1 MLIKYIFSI
10 FLYTPY
16 VCIICSTSHY
26 SELSIEYFHIT
37 ICFMDP
43 SKFLYVCPFY
53 LICPT
58 YSISP
63 FMYILFDISFYVYI
77 QYLYIC
83 PIYSMSLYMPH
94 QFDILIVALLTRYLF
109 LCTIYSVFSSFPI
122 YSISTFLDYLFEVFP
137 ISPLIYYSIFPI
149 SLSVGDVSQSK
160 IW

>member
-10 FLYTPY
+10 SLYTPY

-37 ICFMDP
+37 ICIMDP

-77 QYLYIC
+77 RYLYIC
-83 PIYSMSLYMPH
+83 PTYSISSSLHYLLDISFYVPSIRYFLLFLFIRYLLFWTIYSM
-94 QFDILIVALLTRYLF
+94 FFRYL
-109 LCTIYSVFSSFPI
+109 L
-122 YSISTFLDYLFEVFP
+122 
-137 ISPLIYYSIFPI
+137 
-149 SLSVGDVSQSK
+149 
-160 IW
+160 

>member
-53 LICPT
+53 LTCPT

-77 QYLYIC
+77 RYLYIYVLSIRCLYIC
-83 PIYSMSLYMPH
+83 PTYSISSSLHYLL
-94 QFDILIVALLTRYLF
+94 DISFYVPSIRYFLLFLFIRYLLF
-109 LCTIYSVFSSFPI
+109 WTIYSKFFR
-122 YSISTFLDYLFEVFP
+122 YL
-137 ISPLIYYSIFPI
+137 L
-149 SLSVGDVSQSK
+149 
-160 IW
+160 

>member
-26 SELSIEYFHIT
+26 SELSNEYFHIT

-77 QYLYIC
+77 RYLYIC
-83 PIYSMSLYMPH
+83 P
-94 QFDILIVALLTRYLF
+94 T
-109 LCTIYSVFSSFPI
+109 
-122 YSISTFLDYLFEVFP
+122 YSISSSLHYLLDISFYMYHLFGIFFFSYLFDIYFFGLSIRCFSD
-137 ISPLIYYSIFPI
+137 ISFDLLQY
-149 SLSVGDVSQSK
+149 LSD
-160 IW
+160 IPFCRRCLTI

>member
-37 ICFMDP
+37 ICIMDP

-77 QYLYIC
+77 RYLYIC

-94 QFDILIVALLTRYLF
+94 LFDIFIVALLTRYLF
-109 LCTIYSVFSSFPI
+109 LYVPSIRYFLFFLFIRYLLFWTIYSMFFR
-122 YSISTFLDYLFEVFP
+122 YL
-137 ISPLIYYSIFPI
+137 L
-149 SLSVGDVSQSK
+149 
-160 IW
+160 

>member
-63 FMYILFDISFYVYI
+63 FMYILFLSLSMCTFDISIYVLSIRCLYICPTYSISSSLHYLLDISFYVPSIRY
-77 QYLYIC
+77 
-83 PIYSMSLYMPH
+83 
-94 QFDILIVALLTRYLF
+94 FLLFLFIRYLLF
-109 LCTIYSVFSSFPI
+109 WTIYSKFFR
-122 YSISTFLDYLFEVFP
+122 YL
-137 ISPLIYYSIFPI
+137 L
-149 SLSVGDVSQSK
+149 
-160 IW
+160 

>member
-1 MLIKYIFSI
+1 MYYLFDISLLWTIYWIFSYYYL
-10 FLYTPY
+10 FYGSFKVSLHM
-16 VCIICSTSHY
+16 SSY
-26 SELSIEYFHIT
+26 S
-37 ICFMDP
+37 
-43 SKFLYVCPFY
+43 
-53 LICPT
+53 ICPT

-94 QFDILIVALLTRYLF
+94 LFDILIVALLTRYLF